1 MTSRASLLLV
11 SPVFRGYWRAIAE
24 AFRSRGFAVTPYLY
38 DELNTVLARTHYKLH
53 FELRG
58 RLGSPT
64 AMTQELSSYLSERAA
79 HAVREHQPDII
90 VVIKGDV
97 LNDRFWDEVDDSGA
111 QTVTWFYDE
120 LRRMSFGDATSSA
133 LERRRAIA
141 TYSALDA
148 AALSAYQG
156 NELLATHLPLAF
168 DNHLAYTS
176 QATNEISFIGARY
189 GEREQLL
196 TALLRAGIPTRAY
209 GRDWSHHLLDKLR
222 TWSLHR
228 PAIPASRD
236 VGRAQ
241 AYGLMAGST
250 ATMNVHADQD
260 GFTMRT
266 FEANGVGGLQLV
278 DRSDVSDLYAPGE
291 EILVFHDETELV
303 ELAQRAFR
311 DRAWSEK
318 IRAAAQQRTLTEH
331 TFDHRVPILE
341 EMWS

>member
-11 SPVFRGYWRAIAE
+11 SPVFRGYWQAIAQ
-24 AFRSRGFAVTPYLY
+24 AFRTRGFTVTPYLY
-38 DELNTVLARTHYKLH
+38 DELSTLGARLHYKLL

-58 RLGSPT
+58 RLGSST
-64 AMTQELSSYLSERAA
+64 VMSQELSSYLSERAA
-79 HAVREHQPDII
+79 QAVRENQPDIV

-111 QTVTWFYDE
+111 RTVTWFYDE
-120 LRRMSFGDATSSA
+120 LRRMSFGDATSSH
-133 LERRRAIA
+133 LHRRRAIA

-148 AALSAYQG
+148 AALSAHQG
-156 NELLATHLPLAF
+156 PNLVVAHLPLAF
-168 DNHLAYTS
+168 DNHLSYTR
-176 QATNEISFIGARY
+176 QVNNEVSFIGARY
-189 GEREQLL
+189 GDREQLL
-196 TALLRAGIPTRAY
+196 TTLLSTGIPTRAY
-209 GRDWSHHLLDKLR
+209 GRDWSHHPVDKLR
-222 TWSLHR
+222 TWSVRR

-250 ATMNVHADQD
+250 ATMNVHANQD

-278 DRSDVSDLYAPGE
+278 DRPDVTDLYTPGE
-291 EILVFHDETELV
+291 EVLVFRDASELTEL
-303 ELAQRAFR
+303 AARAFT
-311 DRAWSEK
+311 DHTWSEK
-318 IRAAAQQRTLTEH
+318 IRRAAHKRTLAHH

-341 EMWS
+341 ELWN